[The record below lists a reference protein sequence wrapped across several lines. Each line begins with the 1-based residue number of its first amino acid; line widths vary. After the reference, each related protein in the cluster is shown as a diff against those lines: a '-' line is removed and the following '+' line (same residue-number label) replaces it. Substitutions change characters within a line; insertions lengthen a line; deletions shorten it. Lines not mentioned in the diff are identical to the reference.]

1 MEGRHG
7 VSMSYDVMTLLDLK
21 KMCKDRGLKVSG
33 NKDEVI
39 IRLMEAD
46 EATNPALRST
56 SFSTPVNSMPG
67 QMPVSP
73 QVVYGRMS
81 PQGLSLI
88 HI

>member
-1 MEGRHG
+1 MEVCHG
-7 VSMSYDVMTLLDLK
+7 NFMSYDAMTLLDLK

-46 EATNPALRST
+46 EATN
-56 SFSTPVNSMPG
+56 
-67 QMPVSP
+67 
-73 QVVYGRMS
+73 
-81 PQGLSLI
+81 LSLI